1 MDYTKIYAAAAAA
14 RFQRGLTALK
24 ANERTG
30 ALLDFSEAG
39 ELGNNEAKLYEHILK
54 NKMSAPKDILNCKSS
69 SVCSEAL
76 PLLRS
81 VAGVNPEASFVL
93 GKILREQE
101 KINPDQKKEGVD
113 FIVGA
118 ALKDYEPA
126 CLECCEI
133 ASYAFA
139 NDKWKLFP
147 YSQPSRL
154 LASECDAIV
163 KALVHW
169 EPTKLAATYYLGEVL
184 LLENNPANTTKGRE
198 YIFEAA
204 RNNYSKAFVSA
215 GKKLLETKL
224 GYSEGCS
231 FLLYA
236 VKEFA
241 DEAASNALKDFE
253 GKPGGMGIIEK
264 AGDSIKGFISKL
276 KSPRS
281 PGIKCKT

>member
-154 LASECDAIV
+154 LVSECDAIV

-169 EPTKLAATYYLGEVL
+169 EPTKLAATYYLGEAL
-184 LLENNPANTTKGRE
+184 SLEDDLAKKKQGRKF
-198 YIFEAA
+198 IIEAA
-204 RNNYSKAFVSA
+204 KENYSNAFTSA
-215 GKKLLETKL
+215 GKKLLETQF
-224 GYSEGCS
+224 GYADGCR

-236 VKEFA
+236 DRELS
-241 DEAASNALKDFE
+241 DENAIQALKVFE
-253 GKPGGMGIIEK
+253 GKPGGMGYI
-264 AGDSIKGFISKL
+264 GDAD
-276 KSPRS
+276 
-281 PGIKCKT
+281 